1 MSRYIGTDEL
11 AAENW
16 IVQAP
21 FDGEPRRVMV
31 RRDEKRPK
39 GIDFDMPI
47 FRREDGTF
55 VLFRSAPGS
64 SARFE
69 AAGVSPAGEVFW
81 KKNFSCEGKRWFFPR
96 GEKLVAVLSS
106 LPGETWSVS
115 LRLP

>member
-1 MSRYIGTDEL
+1 MSRYIGTGEL

-31 RRDEKRPK
+31 RREEKRPK

-55 VLFRSAPGS
+55 VLLLSAPGS

-81 KKNFSCEGKRWFFPR
+81 KKNFSCEGKRWFFLR
-96 GEKLVAVLSS
+96 GERLVVVLSS
-106 LPGETWSVS
+106 ILGEAWAETLNLP
-115 LRLP
+115 